1 MTIRP
6 DAFDSLLSVQERG
19 PRDWTLLA
27 PLIWEGTKNTRM
39 TGNPD
44 RFTVPVGF
52 VTDFATVPRFMH
64 WKVSPYGPYTRAA
77 VLHDWLLTELAAW
90 WASDPYIDDNG
101 KPVGLPAN
109 SRDTDGIFRRAM
121 EDLGVRWD
129 RRWVMWAAVRWGA
142 LFNSRRSYGRDFH
155 KDLPRVLVI
164 SLLMIPTTLPG
175 VVGVLIS
182 LGFEKVA
189 NLAHLVFATLFGR
202 HGAGSDERI

>member
-27 PLIWEGTKNTRM
+27 PLIWQGTK
-39 TGNPD
+39 GQS
-44 RFTVPVGF
+44 FTVPTGF
-52 VTDFATVPRFMH
+52 VTDFATVPRFLH

-77 VLHDWLLTELAAW
+77 VLHDWLLDELARWVKAQGRRGPEHYN
-90 WASDPYIDDNG
+90 SENLP
-101 KPVGLPAN
+101 PAN
-109 SRDTDGIFRRAM
+109 SRDVDGIFRRAM

-142 LFNSRRSYGRDFH
+142 LFNSRRAYGRDFH
-155 KDLPRVLVI
+155 KDLPRVLAI
-164 SLLMIPTTLPG
+164 SLLMLLTTVWG
-175 VVGVLIS
+175 VAGVLVS

-189 NLAHLVFATLFGR
+189 NALYLIYIKTFGR
-202 HGAGSDERI
+202 RGADRGERI